1 MLAVGL
7 ALSYHVL
14 SLYYQRLICHN
25 LPPREVIVSSFIPV
39 GAIGMGGWALLNLA
53 GAADT
58 HVRDYYLSR
67 PEPFYDLECRC
78 FVCRACMV
86 LILVITHVGDLTPQ
100 KCYNLCY
107 NGGLACWCTTWG
119 WCCSMVS
126 RRSQRPCTAAPLCDA
141 QVFLIVTH
149 VPLV

>member
-53 GAADT
+53 GAADI
-58 HVRDYYLSR
+58 HVRAFYLES
-67 PEPFYDLECRC
+67 PDAFEDSNASACECCFNRC
-78 FVCRACMV
+78 CACKAWHSCH
-86 LILVITHVGDLTPQ
+86 LVGSCIVH
-100 KCYNLCY
+100 
-107 NGGLACWCTTWG
+107 
-119 WCCSMVS
+119 
-126 RRSQRPCTAAPLCDA
+126 TADTGISLH
-141 QVFLIVTH
+141 LS
-149 VPLV
+149 